1 VRPHPFFEGV
11 PDGAHFY
18 FVHSYYVDPSDR
30 QTVAGETEYGL
41 AFPSVVIRDNVVA
54 TQFHPEKSG
63 RHGLRLYANF
73 GRLVRGETGTPGRT
87 GQPEGQLTPTSAP
100 AMQRA

>member
-1 VRPHPFFEGV
+1 M
-11 PDGAHFY
+11 
-18 FVHSYYVDPSDR
+18 
-30 QTVAGETEYGL
+30 AGESVYGL

-73 GRLVRGETGTPGRT
+73 GRLVRGETGTPVRSGT
-87 GQPEGQLTPTSAP
+87 SDGQLTPTSAP